1 MSKLIKK
8 LTEMHENAARPMGFR
23 QAREE
28 PAKKMVLIA
37 CLAQDNRDG
46 AARLAGSDDVDAL
59 LVRSHDLQEAK
70 DLEQVRKDSGSTPW
84 GLWLKEVAGGSQK
97 QLVQAGADFVVLEAS
112 SAPATLLLEEE
123 LGKVLQVDL
132 PDGEST
138 IGAASQ
144 LSIDAVLLKL
154 TEEGDS
160 LTVSELMLCQW
171 LADAVDG
178 PLMVAVRQGLDDGD
192 VRSLWEAG
200 VRGLVVEVGKKDSLD
215 RLARLSQATRS
226 LPSTP
231 RRTGQKRAVLPRL
244 EYEPSDLDDD

>member
-28 PAKKMVLIA
+28 PTKKMVLIA

-59 LVRSHDLQEAK
+59 LVRSHDLQEAH
-70 DLEQVRKDSGSTPW
+70 DLEQVGKDSGSTPW
-84 GLWLKEVAGGSQK
+84 GLWLDEVAEGCQK
-97 QLVQAGADFVVLEAS
+97 QLLQAGADFLVFEAS
-112 SAPATLLLEEE
+112 SAPATLLLEED
-123 LGKVLQVDL
+123 LGKVLKVDL
-132 PDGEST
+132 PDDEST
-138 IGAASQ
+138 IGAADQ

-154 TEEGDS
+154 TEEGGS
-160 LTVSELMLCQW
+160 LTVSELMQCRW
-171 LADAVDG
+171 LADVVDG
-178 PLMVAVRQGLDDGD
+178 PLMVAVRLGLSDEE

-200 VRGLVVEVGKKDSLD
+200 VRGLVVEVGREDSLD
-215 RLARLSQATRS
+215 RLAELSQATKS
-226 LPSTP
+226 LTSAP
-231 RRTGQKRAVLPRL
+231 RRPGQKRAVLPRL